1 MPRVALVAGQRTP
14 FVKALTHF
22 KDISAVDLATHAV
35 NGLLEHTQLDAERVD
50 ELQLGVVVIDP
61 RVPHMGREVVFR
73 SRLPASTRGVT
84 VTDNCITGTTA
95 MMHLHDTIALGRIE
109 IGMAVGVES
118 MSNTAILVSPR
129 LAHALRDSQ
138 AERSTRGKLTSFAQV
153 RPKDLLPSTPGVEEP
168 STGLSMGEHCE
179 IMVKTWK
186 IDRNEQDEL
195 ALRSHQRAHAATEDG
210 RLTAEI
216 TPVEG
221 LSTDT
226 IVRAD
231 TSIEKLARL
240 EPVFDPEH
248 GTLTAGNSSPLTD
261 GAAAILLMSE
271 ARAQADGVEPL
282 AFIKDVEQAA
292 IHPDDGLLMAP
303 GIAVPRLLRRN
314 GLSFE
319 DIGVIELHEAF
330 AGQVLCNL
338 AAWERGWREDPIGTI
353 PTDKLNVTGGSIA
366 IGHPFSATGL
376 RIATTVA
383 GEMKRT
389 NSRYGL
395 FSICAAG
402 AQGTAMLLELP

>member
-1 MPRVALVAGQRTP
+1 MNRVALVAGQRTP

-35 NGLLEHTQLDAERVD
+35 NGLLDHTRIDPERVQ
-50 ELQLGVVVIDP
+50 EVQLGVVVVDP
-61 RVPHMGREVVFR
+61 RVPHLGREVVFR
-73 SRLPASTRGVT
+73 SRLPASTRAVT

-95 MMHLHDTIALGRIE
+95 MMHLHDAIAFGRLE
-109 IGMAVGVES
+109 VGVAAGVES
-118 MSNTAILVSPR
+118 MSNTAILVSSR

-138 AERSTRGKLTSFAQV
+138 AERSTRGKLGSFAQI

-168 STGLSMGEHCE
+168 STGLSMGEHTE

-186 IDRNEQDEL
+186 IAREDQDAL

-216 TPVEG
+216 APLAG
-221 LSTDT
+221 LTRDT

-240 EPVFDPEH
+240 KPVFDPEN
-248 GTLTAGNSSPLTD
+248 GSLTAGNSSPLTD
-261 GAAAILLMSE
+261 GAAAVLLMSE
-271 ARAQADGVEPL
+271 ERAKADGLEPL

-303 GIAVPRLLRRN
+303 GVAVPRLLQRN
-314 GLSFE
+314 GLAFE

-338 AAWERGWREDPIGTI
+338 AAWERGWQEEPIGTI

-383 GEMKRT
+383 NEMKRQ

-395 FSICAAG
+395 LSICAAG
-402 AQGTAMLLELP
+402 AQGTAMLLERP